1 MFRLPLYLQI
11 WQQSLDECVNTLD
24 KTMLLTS
31 FLYFHF
37 CITTFWLDIHE
48 PPVDNSRPQRG
59 NGTSCYFAAE
69 EGRKP
74 SGPMH
79 GCHMVY
85 KDPNCHQLDQRRRFG
100 LAAPCSDSGAARSK
114 EKPRKAQLA
123 KYILRTLTVLR
134 TNLPGNRPGQ
144 LSASQV
150 CGQVGLF

>member
-11 WQQSLDECVNTLD
+11 WQQSLDECLNTLD

-74 SGPMH
+74 VAQCMAATWCTKIQTVTSWTSAG
-79 GCHMVY
+79 V
-85 KDPNCHQLDQRRRFG
+85 LDLLHHVQT
-100 LAAPCSDSGAARSK
+100 LVLPDQATKSPASK
-114 EKPRKAQLA
+114 I
-123 KYILRTLTVLR
+123 YT
-134 TNLPGNRPGQ
+134 
-144 LSASQV
+144 
-150 CGQVGLF
+150 